1 MEFIN
6 QNDRK
11 IIYVADKTVV
21 LYTKQ
26 IFRTVNYN
34 KFAITEFELAIISN
48 KHGTRRKNLVQLSD
62 LKKSEQLHF
71 HQT

>member
-11 IIYVADKTVV
+11 IIYVANKTVV

-26 IFRTVNYN
+26 IFRIVNYN

-48 KHGTRRKNLVQLSD
+48 KHGTRRKNLVQLRVI
-62 LKKSEQLHF
+62 
-71 HQT
+71 